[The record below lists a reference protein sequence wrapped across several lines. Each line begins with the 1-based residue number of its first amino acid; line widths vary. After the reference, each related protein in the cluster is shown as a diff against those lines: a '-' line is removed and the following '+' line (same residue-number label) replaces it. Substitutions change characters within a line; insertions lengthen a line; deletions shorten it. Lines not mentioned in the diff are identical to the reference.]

1 MEKFDVCIPTLN
13 SGKTLE
19 SCLKSIKEVIPVNK
33 IIIADGYSTDNTI
46 EIAKRYGCEIFQTN
60 RSLGEVREM
69 LIKKVKTK
77 WFFFIDADIVVNK
90 KWFYALIINKNEN
103 LGVVQGF
110 GLPKGP
116 ISFLRKLL
124 LFIKVKFGLKQRG
137 FTSNTLVRK
146 EAVSGIKLPKRK
158 RLEDIYLQEEVEKRG
173 YEWKFVLAFCE
184 HLKTE
189 KQVVKEALRDLWKLA
204 KEKGFMRALFYI

>member
-1 MEKFDVCIPTLN
+1 MERFDVCIPTLN

-19 SCLKSIKEVIPVNK
+19 ACLKSIKEVIPVNK
-33 IIIADGYSTDNTI
+33 IIIADGYSTDKTI
-46 EIAKRYGCEIFQTN
+46 EIAKRYRCEIFQTK

-69 LIKKVKTK
+69 LIERVKTK
-77 WFFFIDADIVVNK
+77 WFFFIDADIVVNE
-90 KWFYALIINKNEN
+90 KWFYALTSNSNGN
-103 LGVVQGF
+103 VGAVQGF

-116 ISFLRKLL
+116 IGFLRKIL

-137 FTSNTLVRK
+137 FTSNTLIRK

-184 HLKTE
+184 HIKTE
-189 KQVVKEALRDLWKLA
+189 KQVVKEALRDLWNLA
-204 KEKGFMRALFYI
+204 REKGLMKSLFYI

>member
-19 SCLKSIKEVIPVNK
+19 ACLKAIKEVIPVNK

-46 EIAKRYGCEIFQTN
+46 EIAKKFGCEIFQTN
-60 RSLGEVREM
+60 RSLGEVREI
-69 LIKKVKTK
+69 LIKRVKTK

-90 KWFYALIINKNEN
+90 KWFYTLIINKNEK
-103 LGVVQGF
+103 LGAVQGF
-110 GLPKGP
+110 GLPKGL

-173 YEWKFVLAFCE
+173 YEWRFVLAFCE

-189 KQVVKEALRDLWKLA
+189 KQVVKEALRDFWKLVG
-204 KEKGFMRALFYI
+204 EKGLMRALFYI

>member
-1 MEKFDVCIPTLN
+1 MERFDVCIPTLN

-19 SCLKSIKEVIPVNK
+19 ACLKSIKEVIPVNK

-46 EIAKRYGCEIFQTN
+46 EIAKKYGCEIFQTK

-69 LIKKVKTK
+69 LIKRVKTK

-90 KWFYALIINKNEN
+90 KWFYALIANRNEK
-103 LGVVQGF
+103 LGAVQGF

-116 ISFLRKLL
+116 ISFFRKLL

-184 HLKTE
+184 HLKKE

-204 KEKGFMRALFYI
+204 GEKGFMRALFYI